1 MSEQNV
7 IVERVGSRL
16 DIVLNRPD
24 RKNSITQQLAVEL
37 RDAFLNVPSE
47 AGCILLSG
55 SGGAFCSGIDLKIA
69 GADLKNEPLTAWV
82 EVHAAIYKCRVPVV
96 VALER
101 YAINAGAALALAA
114 NIVVAGE
121 SSFLQVGE
129 IAMGVPAFLGSA
141 GGAVLASKI
150 PTSSMRPMVLVLLII
165 VAVYTWFKPDLGKFE
180 NLRHLPKRRVQIA
193 AIAGVVIGFYDG
205 IFGPGTGSFLM
216 LILVASLGYAF
227 ITASAIAKVVN
238 VATNVGAIM
247 VFGINGAVLWQI
259 GIILG
264 VANISGA
271 VIGARLAI
279 KGGSTLVRKVF
290 LLVTVALILK
300 VGIATF

>member
-1 MSEQNV
+1 V
-7 IVERVGSRL
+7 FHDLTIATAL
-16 DIVLNRPD
+16 FL
-24 RKNSITQQLAVEL
+24 LA
-37 RDAFLNVPSE
+37 ASFF
-47 AGCILLSG
+47 AG
-55 SGGAFCSGIDLKIA
+55 FIDSIA
-69 GADLKNEPLTAWV
+69 GGGGLIQLPALLIGLPKSETA
-82 EVHAAIYKCRVPVV
+82 EVLGTNKLSAVFGTTTA
-96 VALER
+96 
-101 YAINAGAALALAA
+101 AALYRKQ
-114 NIVVAGE
+114 IKPDPKV
-121 SSFLQVGE
+121 S
-129 IAMGVPAFLGSA
+129 IAMGVPAFVGSA
-141 GGAVLASKI
+141 GGEVLASKI
-150 PTSSMRPMVLVLLII
+150 PTSSMRPMVLVLLIV
-165 VAVYTWFKPDLGKFE
+165 VAIYTWFKPDLGKFE

-193 AIAGVVIGFYDG
+193 AFAGVVIGFYDG

-247 VFGINGAVLWQI
+247 VFGINGAVIWQI

-264 VANISGA
+264 IANISGA

-290 LLVTVALILK
+290 LIVTVALIVK

>member
-1 MSEQNV
+1 MFQDLTLATAIFLLAASFFAGFIDSIAGGGGLIQLPALLIGLPKSETAEALGTNKLSAVFGTTTAAALYRKQ
-7 IVERVGSRL
+7 IK
-16 DIVLNRPD
+16 PD
-24 RKNSITQQLAVEL
+24 PK
-37 RDAFLNVPSE
+37 
-47 AGCILLSG
+47 ILL
-55 SGGAFCSGIDLKIA
+55 
-69 GADLKNEPLTAWV
+69 
-82 EVHAAIYKCRVPVV
+82 
-96 VALER
+96 
-101 YAINAGAALALAA
+101 
-114 NIVVAGE
+114 
-121 SSFLQVGE
+121 
-129 IAMGVPAFLGSA
+129 AMGVPAFAGSA

-264 VANISGA
+264 IANITGA
-271 VIGARLAI
+271 IIGARLAI

-290 LLVTVALILK
+290 LLVTVALIVK

>member
-1 MSEQNV
+1 MFHDLT
-7 IVERVGSRL
+7 IATAL
-16 DIVLNRPD
+16 FL
-24 RKNSITQQLAVEL
+24 LA
-37 RDAFLNVPSE
+37 ASFF
-47 AGCILLSG
+47 AG
-55 SGGAFCSGIDLKIA
+55 FIDSIA
-69 GADLKNEPLTAWV
+69 GGGGLIQLPALLIGLPKSETA
-82 EVHAAIYKCRVPVV
+82 EVLGTNKLSSIFGTSTAAVLYRKQIKPDPKV
-96 VALER
+96 L
-101 YAINAGAALALAA
+101 L
-114 NIVVAGE
+114 
-121 SSFLQVGE
+121 
-129 IAMGVPAFLGSA
+129 AMGLPALLGSA
-141 GGAVLASKI
+141 GGAMLASKI

-193 AIAGVVIGFYDG
+193 ALAGVIIGFYDG

-238 VATNVGAIM
+238 VATNVGAIL
-247 VFGINGAVLWQI
+247 VFGINGAVIWQI
-259 GIILG
+259 GIIMG

-290 LLVTVALILK
+290 LLVTVALIVK

>member
-1 MSEQNV
+1 MFHVLTIATALFLLAASFFAGFIDSIAGGGGLIQLPALLIGLPKSETA
-7 IVERVGSRL
+7 E
-16 DIVLNRPD
+16 VLGTNKLSAVFGTTTAAALYRKQIRPD
-24 RKNSITQQLAVEL
+24 PK
-37 RDAFLNVPSE
+37 
-47 AGCILLSG
+47 ILL
-55 SGGAFCSGIDLKIA
+55 
-69 GADLKNEPLTAWV
+69 
-82 EVHAAIYKCRVPVV
+82 
-96 VALER
+96 
-101 YAINAGAALALAA
+101 
-114 NIVVAGE
+114 
-121 SSFLQVGE
+121 
-129 IAMGVPAFLGSA
+129 AMGVPAFLGSA

-165 VAVYTWFKPDLGKFE
+165 VAIYTWFKPDLGKFE

-193 AIAGVVIGFYDG
+193 ALAGVVIGFYDG

-271 VIGARLAI
+271 VLGARLAI

-290 LLVTVALILK
+290 LLVTVALIVK

>member
-1 MSEQNV
+1 V
-7 IVERVGSRL
+7 FHDLTIATAL
-16 DIVLNRPD
+16 FL
-24 RKNSITQQLAVEL
+24 LA
-37 RDAFLNVPSE
+37 ASFF
-47 AGCILLSG
+47 AG
-55 SGGAFCSGIDLKIA
+55 FIDSIA
-69 GADLKNEPLTAWV
+69 GGGGLIQLPALLIGLPKSETA
-82 EVHAAIYKCRVPVV
+82 EVLGTNKLSAVFGTTTA
-96 VALER
+96 
-101 YAINAGAALALAA
+101 AALYRKQIKPDPKVL
-114 NIVVAGE
+114 
-121 SSFLQVGE
+121 

-193 AIAGVVIGFYDG
+193 AFAGVVIGFYDG

-247 VFGINGAVLWQI
+247 VFGINGAVIWQI

-290 LLVTVALILK
+290 LIVTVALIVK

>member
-1 MSEQNV
+1 VFQD
-7 IVERVGSRL
+7 L
-16 DIVLNRPD
+16 TL
-24 RKNSITQQLAVEL
+24 TTALFLLA
-37 RDAFLNVPSE
+37 ASFF
-47 AGCILLSG
+47 AG
-55 SGGAFCSGIDLKIA
+55 FIDSIA
-69 GADLKNEPLTAWV
+69 GGGGLIQLPALLIGLPKSETA
-82 EVHAAIYKCRVPVV
+82 EVLGTNKLSAVFGTTTA
-96 VALER
+96 
-101 YAINAGAALALAA
+101 AALYRKQIKPDPKIL
-114 NIVVAGE
+114 
-121 SSFLQVGE
+121 
-129 IAMGVPAFLGSA
+129 IAMGLPAFLGSA

-227 ITASAIAKVVN
+227 ITASAMAKVVN
-238 VATNVGAIM
+238 VATNVGAIT

-264 VANISGA
+264 IANITGA

-290 LLVTVALILK
+290 LLVTVALIVK

>member
-1 MSEQNV
+1 MFYDLT
-7 IVERVGSRL
+7 IATAL
-16 DIVLNRPD
+16 FL
-24 RKNSITQQLAVEL
+24 LA
-37 RDAFLNVPSE
+37 ASFF
-47 AGCILLSG
+47 AGFVDS
-55 SGGAFCSGIDLKIA
+55 IA
-69 GADLKNEPLTAWV
+69 GGGGLIQLPALLISLPNSDTA
-82 EVHAAIYKCRVPVV
+82 EVLGTNKLSAVFGTTTA
-96 VALER
+96 
-101 YAINAGAALALAA
+101 AALYRKQIKPDPKVL
-114 NIVVAGE
+114 
-121 SSFLQVGE
+121 L
-129 IAMGVPAFLGSA
+129 AMGVPAFLGSA

-165 VAVYTWFKPDLGKFE
+165 VAIYTWFKPDLGKFE

-193 AIAGVVIGFYDG
+193 AVAGTVIGFYDG

-247 VFGINGAVLWQI
+247 VFGINGAVIWQI

-290 LLVTVALILK
+290 LIVTVALIVK

>member
-1 MSEQNV
+1 V
-7 IVERVGSRL
+7 FHDLTIATAL
-16 DIVLNRPD
+16 FL
-24 RKNSITQQLAVEL
+24 LA
-37 RDAFLNVPSE
+37 ASFF
-47 AGCILLSG
+47 AG
-55 SGGAFCSGIDLKIA
+55 FIDSIA
-69 GADLKNEPLTAWV
+69 GGGGLIQLPALLIGLPKSETA
-82 EVHAAIYKCRVPVV
+82 EVLGTNKLSSIFGTSTAAVLYRKQIKPDPKV
-96 VALER
+96 L
-101 YAINAGAALALAA
+101 L
-114 NIVVAGE
+114 
-121 SSFLQVGE
+121 
-129 IAMGVPAFLGSA
+129 AMGLPALLGSA
-141 GGAVLASKI
+141 GGAMLASKI
-150 PTSSMRPMVLVLLII
+150 PTSSMRPMVLVLLIV

-193 AIAGVVIGFYDG
+193 ALAGVIIGFYDG

-238 VATNVGAIM
+238 VATNVGAIF
-247 VFGINGAVLWQI
+247 VFGINGAVIWQI

-271 VIGARLAI
+271 VVGARLAI

-290 LLVTVALILK
+290 LIVTVALIVK

>member
-1 MSEQNV
+1 MFHDLT
-7 IVERVGSRL
+7 IATAL
-16 DIVLNRPD
+16 FL
-24 RKNSITQQLAVEL
+24 LA
-37 RDAFLNVPSE
+37 ASFF
-47 AGCILLSG
+47 AGFVDS
-55 SGGAFCSGIDLKIA
+55 IA
-69 GADLKNEPLTAWV
+69 GGGGLIQLPALLIGLPKSETA
-82 EVHAAIYKCRVPVV
+82 EVLGTNKLSAVFGTT
-96 VALER
+96 VA
-101 YAINAGAALALAA
+101 AALYRKQIKPDPKIL
-114 NIVVAGE
+114 
-121 SSFLQVGE
+121 
-129 IAMGVPAFLGSA
+129 IAMGLPAFLGSA

-165 VAVYTWFKPDLGKFE
+165 VAIYTWFKPDLGKFE

-193 AIAGVVIGFYDG
+193 VLAGVVIGFYDG

-247 VFGINGAVLWQI
+247 VFGIHGAVIWQI

-264 VANISGA
+264 IANISGA

-290 LLVTVALILK
+290 LIVTVALIVK

>member
-1 MSEQNV
+1 VFQDLTV
-7 IVERVGSRL
+7 ATAL
-16 DIVLNRPD
+16 FL
-24 RKNSITQQLAVEL
+24 LA
-37 RDAFLNVPSE
+37 ASFF
-47 AGCILLSG
+47 AG
-55 SGGAFCSGIDLKIA
+55 FIDSIA
-69 GADLKNEPLTAWV
+69 GGGGLIQLPALLIGLPKSETA
-82 EVHAAIYKCRVPVV
+82 EVLGTNKLSAVFGTTTA
-96 VALER
+96 
-101 YAINAGAALALAA
+101 AALYRKQIKPDPKIL
-114 NIVVAGE
+114 
-121 SSFLQVGE
+121 

-150 PTSSMRPMVLVLLII
+150 PTSSMRPMVLVLLIV

-247 VFGINGAVLWQI
+247 VFGVNGAVLWQI

-264 VANISGA
+264 IANISGA
-271 VIGARLAI
+271 IIGARLAI

-290 LLVTVALILK
+290 LLVTVALIVK
-300 VGIATF
+300 VGIETF

>member
-1 MSEQNV
+1 MFHDLT
-7 IVERVGSRL
+7 IATAL
-16 DIVLNRPD
+16 FL
-24 RKNSITQQLAVEL
+24 LA
-37 RDAFLNVPSE
+37 ASFF
-47 AGCILLSG
+47 AG
-55 SGGAFCSGIDLKIA
+55 FIDSIA
-69 GADLKNEPLTAWV
+69 GGGGLIQLPALLIGLPKSETA
-82 EVHAAIYKCRVPVV
+82 EVLGTNKLSSIFGTSTA
-96 VALER
+96 
-101 YAINAGAALALAA
+101 AALYRKQIKPDPKVL
-114 NIVVAGE
+114 
-121 SSFLQVGE
+121 L
-129 IAMGVPAFLGSA
+129 AMGLPALLGSA
-141 GGAVLASKI
+141 GGAMLASKI
-150 PTSSMRPMVLVLLII
+150 PTSSMRPMVLVLLIV

-193 AIAGVVIGFYDG
+193 ALAGVIIGFYDG

-238 VATNVGAIM
+238 VATNVGAIL
-247 VFGINGAVLWQI
+247 VFGINGAVIWQI
-259 GIILG
+259 GIIMG

-290 LLVTVALILK
+290 LLVTVALIVK

>member
-1 MSEQNV
+1 MFQDLTLATALFLLAASFFAGFIDSIAGGGGLIQLPALLIGLPKSETA
-7 IVERVGSRL
+7 E
-16 DIVLNRPD
+16 VLGTNKLSAVFGTTTAAALYRKQIKPD
-24 RKNSITQQLAVEL
+24 PK
-37 RDAFLNVPSE
+37 
-47 AGCILLSG
+47 ILL
-55 SGGAFCSGIDLKIA
+55 
-69 GADLKNEPLTAWV
+69 
-82 EVHAAIYKCRVPVV
+82 
-96 VALER
+96 
-101 YAINAGAALALAA
+101 
-114 NIVVAGE
+114 
-121 SSFLQVGE
+121 
-129 IAMGVPAFLGSA
+129 AMGVPAFLGSA

-264 VANISGA
+264 IANISGA
-271 VIGARLAI
+271 IIGARLAI

-290 LLVTVALILK
+290 LLVTVALIVK

>member
-1 MSEQNV
+1 VFQDLTIATALFLLAASFFAGFIDSIAGGGGLIQLPALLIGLPKSETA
-7 IVERVGSRL
+7 E
-16 DIVLNRPD
+16 VLGTNKLSAVFGTTTAAALYRKQIKPD
-24 RKNSITQQLAVEL
+24 PK
-37 RDAFLNVPSE
+37 
-47 AGCILLSG
+47 ILL
-55 SGGAFCSGIDLKIA
+55 
-69 GADLKNEPLTAWV
+69 
-82 EVHAAIYKCRVPVV
+82 
-96 VALER
+96 
-101 YAINAGAALALAA
+101 
-114 NIVVAGE
+114 
-121 SSFLQVGE
+121 
-129 IAMGVPAFLGSA
+129 AMGLPAFLGSA

-247 VFGINGAVLWQI
+247 VFGVNGAVLWQI

-264 VANISGA
+264 IANISGA

-290 LLVTVALILK
+290 LLVTVALIVK

>member
-1 MSEQNV
+1 VFQD
-7 IVERVGSRL
+7 L
-16 DIVLNRPD
+16 
-24 RKNSITQQLAVEL
+24 TLATAL
-37 RDAFLNVPSE
+37 FLLAASFF
-47 AGCILLSG
+47 AG
-55 SGGAFCSGIDLKIA
+55 FIDSIA
-69 GADLKNEPLTAWV
+69 GGGGLIQLPALLIGLPKSETA
-82 EVHAAIYKCRVPVV
+82 EVLGTNKLSAVFGTTTA
-96 VALER
+96 
-101 YAINAGAALALAA
+101 AALYRKQIKPDPKIL
-114 NIVVAGE
+114 
-121 SSFLQVGE
+121 

-193 AIAGVVIGFYDG
+193 VIAGVVIGFYDG

-238 VATNVGAIM
+238 VATNVGAIT

-264 VANISGA
+264 IANITGA
-271 VIGARLAI
+271 IIGARLAI

-290 LLVTVALILK
+290 LLVTVALIVK

>member
-1 MSEQNV
+1 VFQDLTLATAIFLLAASFFAGFIDSIAGGGGLIQLPALLIGLPKSETA
-7 IVERVGSRL
+7 E
-16 DIVLNRPD
+16 VLGTNKLSAVFGTTTAAALYRKQIKPD
-24 RKNSITQQLAVEL
+24 PK
-37 RDAFLNVPSE
+37 
-47 AGCILLSG
+47 ILL
-55 SGGAFCSGIDLKIA
+55 
-69 GADLKNEPLTAWV
+69 
-82 EVHAAIYKCRVPVV
+82 
-96 VALER
+96 
-101 YAINAGAALALAA
+101 
-114 NIVVAGE
+114 
-121 SSFLQVGE
+121 
-129 IAMGVPAFLGSA
+129 AMGVPAFAGSA

-264 VANISGA
+264 IANITGA
-271 VIGARLAI
+271 IIGARLAI

-290 LLVTVALILK
+290 LLVTVALIVK

>member
-1 MSEQNV
+1 MFQDLTIATALFLLAASFFAGFIDSIAGGGGLIQLPALLIGLPKSETA
-7 IVERVGSRL
+7 E
-16 DIVLNRPD
+16 VLGTNKLSKVFGTTTAAALYRKQIKPD
-24 RKNSITQQLAVEL
+24 PK
-37 RDAFLNVPSE
+37 
-47 AGCILLSG
+47 ILL
-55 SGGAFCSGIDLKIA
+55 
-69 GADLKNEPLTAWV
+69 
-82 EVHAAIYKCRVPVV
+82 
-96 VALER
+96 
-101 YAINAGAALALAA
+101 
-114 NIVVAGE
+114 
-121 SSFLQVGE
+121 
-129 IAMGVPAFLGSA
+129 AMGLPAFLGSA

-193 AIAGVVIGFYDG
+193 ALAGVVIGFYDG

-247 VFGINGAVLWQI
+247 VFGVNGAVLWQI

-264 VANISGA
+264 IANISGA

-290 LLVTVALILK
+290 LLVTVALIVK

>member
-1 MSEQNV
+1 V
-7 IVERVGSRL
+7 FHDLTIATAL
-16 DIVLNRPD
+16 FL
-24 RKNSITQQLAVEL
+24 LA
-37 RDAFLNVPSE
+37 ASFF
-47 AGCILLSG
+47 AG
-55 SGGAFCSGIDLKIA
+55 FIDSIA
-69 GADLKNEPLTAWV
+69 GGGGLIQLPALLIGLPKSETA
-82 EVHAAIYKCRVPVV
+82 EVLGTNKLSAVFGTTTA
-96 VALER
+96 
-101 YAINAGAALALAA
+101 AALYRKQIKPDPKVL
-114 NIVVAGE
+114 
-121 SSFLQVGE
+121 
-129 IAMGVPAFLGSA
+129 IAMGVPAFVGSA
-141 GGAVLASKI
+141 GGAVLASRI
-150 PTSSMRPMVLVLLII
+150 PTSSMRPMVLVLLIV
-165 VAVYTWFKPDLGKFE
+165 VAIYTWFKPDLGKFE

-193 AIAGVVIGFYDG
+193 AFAGVVIGFYDG

-247 VFGINGAVLWQI
+247 VFGINGAVIWQI

-290 LLVTVALILK
+290 LIVTVALIVK

>member
-1 MSEQNV
+1 MFHDLTIATS
-7 IVERVGSRL
+7 L
-16 DIVLNRPD
+16 FL
-24 RKNSITQQLAVEL
+24 LA
-37 RDAFLNVPSE
+37 ASFF
-47 AGCILLSG
+47 AG
-55 SGGAFCSGIDLKIA
+55 FIDSIA
-69 GADLKNEPLTAWV
+69 GGGGLIQLPALLIGLPKSETA
-82 EVHAAIYKCRVPVV
+82 EVLGTNKLSAVFGTTTA
-96 VALER
+96 
-101 YAINAGAALALAA
+101 AALYRKQIKPDPKIL
-114 NIVVAGE
+114 
-121 SSFLQVGE
+121 
-129 IAMGVPAFLGSA
+129 IAMGLPAFLGSA

-165 VAVYTWFKPDLGKFE
+165 VAIYTWFKPDLGKFE
-180 NLRHLPKRRVQIA
+180 NLRHQPRKRVQIA
-193 AIAGVVIGFYDG
+193 GLAGAVIGFYDG

-247 VFGINGAVLWQI
+247 VFGIHGAVIWQI

-264 VANISGA
+264 IANITGA

-290 LLVTVALILK
+290 LLVTVALIIK

>member
-1 MSEQNV
+1 VFQDLTIATALFLLAASFFAGFIDSIAGGGGLIQLPALLIGLPKSETA
-7 IVERVGSRL
+7 E
-16 DIVLNRPD
+16 VLGTNKLSAVFGTTTAAALYRKQIKPD
-24 RKNSITQQLAVEL
+24 PK
-37 RDAFLNVPSE
+37 
-47 AGCILLSG
+47 ILL
-55 SGGAFCSGIDLKIA
+55 
-69 GADLKNEPLTAWV
+69 
-82 EVHAAIYKCRVPVV
+82 
-96 VALER
+96 
-101 YAINAGAALALAA
+101 
-114 NIVVAGE
+114 
-121 SSFLQVGE
+121 
-129 IAMGVPAFLGSA
+129 AMGLPAFLGSA

-193 AIAGVVIGFYDG
+193 ALAGVVIGFYDG

-247 VFGINGAVLWQI
+247 VFGVNGAVLWQI

-264 VANISGA
+264 IANISGA

-290 LLVTVALILK
+290 LLVTVALIVK